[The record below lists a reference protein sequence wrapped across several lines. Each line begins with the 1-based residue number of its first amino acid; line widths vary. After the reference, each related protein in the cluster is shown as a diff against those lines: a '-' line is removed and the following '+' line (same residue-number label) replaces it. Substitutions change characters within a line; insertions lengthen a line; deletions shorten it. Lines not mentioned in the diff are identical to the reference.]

1 MHCTCSMKWLNELLS
16 WKNYLWSKSN
26 ELYTWETKS
35 DENPEIFYRE
45 NGFWNLV
52 QIKLEEEEEELSV
65 FSQLKERS
73 VRSRSSLYLPRNL
86 VYVSTI
92 HERVVYVYVSPF
104 GLWSS
109 VKLRR
114 RHPSFAPQ
122 NKRCTINHQSHTQP
136 SSSSGWRQQAS

>member
-1 MHCTCSMKWLNELLS
+1 MRIPRL
-16 WKNYLWSKSN
+16 
-26 ELYTWETKS
+26 
-35 DENPEIFYRE
+35 FYRE

-73 VRSRSSLYLPRNL
+73 VRSRSSRYLPRNL

-104 GLWSS
+104 GL
-109 VKLRR
+109 
-114 RHPSFAPQ
+114 
-122 NKRCTINHQSHTQP
+122 
-136 SSSSGWRQQAS
+136 